1 MEKRIVQ
8 QLRQWTQEVTNQHNC
23 EVLCK
28 IKDTL
33 SNGLFV
39 ALRRA
44 SLFLKRCDW
53 FWFFNSDQL
62 CVTCVFVEAIVIS
75 GKTERSPHDQEIKF
89 FAKVSASLCLPSY
102 FLLRIHTV

>member
-1 MEKRIVQ
+1 MK
-8 QLRQWTQEVTNQHNC
+8 QLTDLTQEVTNQHNC
-23 EVLCK
+23 KVLCK

-33 SNGLFV
+33 SNGLFM

-44 SLFLKRCDW
+44 ALFLKRCDW
-53 FWFFNSDQL
+53 FQFFNSNQL

-89 FAKVSASLCLPSY
+89 FAKVSDSL
-102 FLLRIHTV
+102 